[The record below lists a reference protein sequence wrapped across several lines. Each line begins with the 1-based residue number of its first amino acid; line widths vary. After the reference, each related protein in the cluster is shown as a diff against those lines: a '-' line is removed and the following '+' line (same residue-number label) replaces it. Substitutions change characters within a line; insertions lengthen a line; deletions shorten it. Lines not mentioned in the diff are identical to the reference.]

1 MEKNNSK
8 QTKSACPV
16 VGQCGGCTLL
26 DVPYDKQL
34 ENKKKYLNKLLGSY
48 CKVDEVIGMKN
59 PFHYRNKVHAVFGMS
74 RKKPVCGIYKAG
86 SHDII
91 PVNNC
96 LIENEKAS
104 AIIKTIAKLCPSF
117 KIRNYDE
124 DTGYGLLRHVLIR
137 VGHNSGEIMVT
148 LVIVSPVFPSKN
160 NFVKALTK
168 EHPEI
173 TTIVLN
179 INDRRTS
186 MILGDREQ
194 VIFGKGYIVDSLCGK
209 TFKISSKSFY
219 QVNSTQTEVLYNKAM
234 EFAGLTGK
242 EKVLDAYC
250 GTGTI
255 GLIASDKAKEV
266 IGVESNKDAVKDA
279 INNAKHNGVK
289 NARFIAA
296 DAGKFMV
303 DASAK
308 GEKFDLV
315 FMDPPRAG
323 SDEAFLSSIEKL
335 APKKIVYVSCNPETL
350 ARDLKHLTKNGY
362 RVIKAVGVD
371 MFSQTEHSETIA
383 LIERIRNAKE
393 YIQIGIDAEDYYRI
407 KDSKKE

>member
-1 MEKNNSK
+1 M
-8 QTKSACPV
+8 
-16 VGQCGGCTLL
+16 L
-26 DVPYDKQL
+26 DVPYAEQL
-34 ENKKKYLNKLLGSY
+34 NDKKKKLNKLLKDY
-48 CKVDEVIGMKN
+48 CKVEEVIGMEI
-59 PFHYRNKVHAVFGMS
+59 PLHYRNKVHAVFGMS

-91 PVNNC
+91 PVEGC

-104 AIIKTIAKLCPSF
+104 AIIKTIKELAPSF

-124 DTGYGLLRHVLIR
+124 DTGYGLLRHVLVR
-137 VGHNSGEIMVT
+137 CGHNSGEIMVT
-148 LVIVSPVFPSKN
+148 LVIVSPIFPSKN

-179 INDRRTS
+179 VNDRRTS
-186 MILGDREQ
+186 MILGERET
-194 VIFGKGYIVDSLCGK
+194 VIYGKGYIVDKLCGK

-234 EFAGLTGK
+234 EYAGLTGK
-242 EKVLDAYC
+242 ERVLDAYC

-279 INNAKHNGVK
+279 INNSKHNGVK
-289 NARFIAA
+289 NARFVAA

-303 DASAK
+303 DAANH
-308 GEKFDLV
+308 GEQFDLV

-323 SDEAFLSSIEKL
+323 SDEAFLTSLEKL

-350 ARDLKHLTKNGY
+350 VRDLKHLTKNGY
-362 RVIKAVGVD
+362 KVNKAVGVD
-371 MFSQTEHSETIA
+371 MFSQTDHCEAIC
-383 LIERIRNAKE
+383 LLERK
-393 YIQIGIDAEDYYRI
+393 
-407 KDSKKE
+407 

>member
-1 MEKNNSK
+1 MWYTCCMEKTQNK
-8 QTKSACPV
+8 QIKSRCPV
-16 VGQCGGCTLL
+16 ADRCGGCNLIDTS
-26 DVPYDKQL
+26 YAKQL
-34 ENKKKYLNKLLGSY
+34 ELKEKNLIKQLKSFGKVEGIIGS
-48 CKVDEVIGMKN
+48 KEPI
-59 PFHYRNKVHAVFGMS
+59 HYRNKVHAVFGMS
-74 RKKPVCGIYKAG
+74 RKKPVYGTYKAG
-86 SHDII
+86 THDII
-91 PVNNC
+91 PVNGC

-117 KIRNYDE
+117 KIRHYDE

-148 LVIVSPVFPSKN
+148 LVVVSPIFPSKN
-160 NFVKALTK
+160 NFVKALLK

-179 INDRRTS
+179 INDKRTS

-194 VIFGKGYIVDSLCGK
+194 TIYGKGYIVDKLCGK

-242 EKVLDAYC
+242 ERILDAYC

-255 GLIASDKAKEV
+255 GLIASGNAKEV

-279 INNAKHNGVK
+279 IENSKHNKVG
-289 NARFIAA
+289 NARFFAA

-303 DASAK
+303 DAASR
-308 GEKFDLV
+308 GEAFDLV

-323 SDEAFLSSIEKL
+323 SDEAFLTSLEKL
-335 APKKIVYVSCNPETL
+335 APKRIVYVSCNPETL
-350 ARDLKHLTKNGY
+350 ARDLKHLTNHGY
-362 RVIKAVGVD
+362 RVDKMVGVD
-371 MFSQTEHSETIA
+371 MFPQVGEHTEA
-383 LIERIRNAKE
+383 VVKLDKE
-393 YIQIGIDAEDYYRI
+393 
-407 KDSKKE
+407 